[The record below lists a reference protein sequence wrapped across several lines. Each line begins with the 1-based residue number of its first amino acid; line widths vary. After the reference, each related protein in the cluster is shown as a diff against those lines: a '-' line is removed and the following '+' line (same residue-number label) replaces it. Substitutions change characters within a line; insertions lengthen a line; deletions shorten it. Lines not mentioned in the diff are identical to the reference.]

1 MTSQWRDSTSD
12 PDALGTWKTQTAV
25 ANPGSVAA
33 ESIAASDGA
42 DASRSCVVTLG
53 DGELVAAQKL
63 NIPSEIAN
71 AAPPAG
77 LAKFSRRRA
86 EAACIA
92 VAELGCVALLGGLY
106 FLPHGI
112 GHSEF
117 MGQVKA
123 GGSLAS
129 LPAMLQM
136 AEFVAG
142 GAGLILI
149 PLLAGARRGRML
161 LNVGFGLM
169 GLLVLSLLSRYS
181 MGFNLV
187 FMPMLALLS
196 LVFFDSIAR
205 FSHVLPQEPHL
216 ARWRLATAC
225 LVAGVWLLP
234 ALESLRGGNVLLG
247 VRLPD
252 GSLMAHLLTVG
263 CIAGEMAGLLG
274 LIAYAI
280 PRSKILMQLARLM
293 GVVAMMS
300 CSLVAL
306 VATLTV
312 SGVLRGDMHWFGV
325 ELVWIILLVFGSL
338 MLVWSGM
345 MQRLTVQAQD
355 ALAETAVA
363 A

>member
-1 MTSQWRDSTSD
+1 
-12 PDALGTWKTQTAV
+12 
-25 ANPGSVAA
+25 
-33 ESIAASDGA
+33 
-42 DASRSCVVTLG
+42 
-53 DGELVAAQKL
+53 
-63 NIPSEIAN
+63 
-71 AAPPAG
+71 
-77 LAKFSRRRA
+77 
-86 EAACIA
+86 
-92 VAELGCVALLGGLY
+92 
-106 FLPHGI
+106 
-112 GHSEF
+112 

-345 MQRLTVQAQD
+345 MQRLAVHAQNEIE
-355 ALAETAVA
+355 ETPVA